1 MIDKFKA
8 TFRQNLP
15 MLQLWGE
22 EVVAQIKS
30 ALVSH
35 KIDADI
41 FLKITG
47 KRVKDE
53 NSALSKLVRKNYT
66 DPLTQMTDLVGTRFV
81 VLLTSDLNILQEI
94 IENNEIWDASKD
106 KDYLDAI
113 EESPELFD
121 YQSIHYV
128 VRSKIATRTEE
139 LGIPEGLACEI
150 QIRTLLQHA
159 YAELTHDNV
168 YKPTIPKVPFQ
179 ARRLIARSMALME
192 STDELFCK
200 TIVELEKVIEVRNN
214 LYKRILETYNA
225 TINSPKNIDFQFNV
239 ELLDCYQDKFNNE
252 SIEEIISFIT
262 DKTHY
267 YPKIKARLENS
278 YLNQQPVVFF
288 VYWLIS
294 LNARGFQKSWPYNSL
309 DVDIDNIYSDLGIAR
324 SPLTH

>member
-8 TFRQNLP
+8 TFRENLP
-15 MLQLWGE
+15 MLELWGE

-30 ALVSH
+30 ALVSR

-53 NSALSKLVRKNYT
+53 NSALSKVVRKNYT

-81 VLLTSDLNILQEI
+81 VLLTSDLNTLQEI

-113 EESPELFD
+113 EENPELFD

-128 VRSKIATRTEE
+128 VRSKVATRTQE

-200 TIVELEKVIEVRNN
+200 TIVELEKVVEVRNN
-214 LYKRILETYNA
+214 LYKRLLETYNA

-239 ELLDCYQDKFNNE
+239 ELLDCYQDKFNND
-252 SIEEIISFIT
+252 SIEQIISFIA

-267 YPKIKARLENS
+267 YSKIKARLENS

-294 LNARGFQKSWPYNSL
+294 QNARRFQKSWPYNSL

-324 SPLTH
+324 APLTR

>member
-1 MIDKFKA
+1 MINKFKA
-8 TFRQNLP
+8 TFRENLP
-15 MLQLWGE
+15 MLELWGE
-22 EVVAQIKS
+22 EVVSQIKS
-30 ALVSH
+30 ALVSR
-35 KIDADI
+35 KIDADV

-53 NSALSKLVRKNYT
+53 NSALSKVIRKNYN

-81 VLLTSDLNILQEI
+81 VLLTSDLNTLQEI
-94 IENNEIWDASKD
+94 IENNEIWGASKD

-113 EESPELFD
+113 EEKPELFD

-128 VRSKIATRTEE
+128 VRSKIATRTKE
-139 LGIPEGLACEI
+139 LGIPQGLACEI

-200 TIVELEKVIEVRNN
+200 TIVELEKVVEVRNN
-214 LYKRILETYNA
+214 LYKRLLETYNA
-225 TINSPKNIDFQFNV
+225 TINSPENIDFQFNV
-239 ELLDCYQDKFNNE
+239 ELLDCYQDKFNND
-252 SIEEIISFIT
+252 SIEQIISFIAG
-262 DKTHY
+262 KTHY
-267 YPKIKARLENS
+267 YERIKARLKNS

-309 DVDIDNIYSDLGIAR
+309 DVDINNVYSDLGIAR
-324 SPLTH
+324 DPFTR